1 MSVDQRLSFAT
12 KPMRRIAVVFL
23 FASLWTLLSPAA
35 KARVDRIEVLSRAD
49 VLDGKAFG
57 DAGPYEKIIGKVH
70 FAVKPDDSH
79 NKFIVD
85 LDKAPRNANGDVEFA
100 SDFYIL
106 RPKDAAHASGTAL
119 IEIPNRGGK
128 GMLRVFQNAQSSL
141 DPKTDEEFGDGF
153 LMERGVTVIW
163 LGWQWDVRDEKGLM
177 RLDAP
182 FARER
187 RDVAKM
193 ETGKRSN
200 AQRPTSNAELGEEK
214 PITGLVR
221 ADFVVTEKMEEH
233 PLGHMITG
241 SIGGTEYYCS

>member
-85 LDKAPRNANGDVEFA
+85 LDKTFPDLLQRHANAAKTSAP
-100 SDFYIL
+100 
-106 RPKDAAHASGTAL
+106 
-119 IEIPNRGGK
+119 
-128 GMLRVFQNAQSSL
+128 
-141 DPKTDEEFGDGF
+141 
-153 LMERGVTVIW
+153 
-163 LGWQWDVRDEKGLM
+163 
-177 RLDAP
+177 
-182 FARER
+182 
-187 RDVAKM
+187 
-193 ETGKRSN
+193 
-200 AQRPTSNAELGEEK
+200 
-214 PITGLVR
+214 
-221 ADFVVTEKMEEH
+221 
-233 PLGHMITG
+233 
-241 SIGGTEYYCS
+241 